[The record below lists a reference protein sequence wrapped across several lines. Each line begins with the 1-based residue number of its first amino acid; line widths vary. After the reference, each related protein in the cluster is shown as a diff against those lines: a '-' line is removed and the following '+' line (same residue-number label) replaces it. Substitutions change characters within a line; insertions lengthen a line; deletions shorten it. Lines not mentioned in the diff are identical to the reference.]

1 MQPSAPAPP
10 SNITLSALLTRRAP
24 ARSFLSHPSLFLASF
39 SSVAFSPFSFLAGH
53 ACYEGVQLRIPPVA
67 VYRALCS
74 FASPRAVSRSRAVR
88 LRTVTRRCNLPLQL
102 LPQTSPSPRFSPV
115 GPPLAPSFLTLPSSL
130 LPSAQLLSLPSAFL
144 LSTRVLR
151 ASHGS
156 YAPRTLNSRV
166 LQCLFRHLFPSPSFP
181 VPHCPSAP
189 CFGGQCGSTS
199 NSSDHTEE
207 GAVIPPPIAP
217 QL

>member
-1 MQPSAPAPP
+1 MVLTICRHQRGNPSVVGPLLAEP
-10 SNITLSALLTRRAP
+10 LSLLSRSLCASPLPGLPRSAEGLDAHGRAC
-24 ARSFLSHPSLFLASF
+24 H
-39 SSVAFSPFSFLAGH
+39 
-53 ACYEGVQLRIPPVA
+53 EGVQLRIPPVA